1 MSPPVT
7 RYARSGEFTLAYQV
21 HGDGP
26 VDLVFVPGFMSHLE
40 VLWEEP
46 GVARMFERQA
56 EFARLILIDRRGS
69 GLSDPL
75 PGPIALEDEV
85 EDLDA
90 VLDAVGSESAV
101 LMAYATGT
109 PYSIQYAVKHPER
122 VAGLILYAGMA
133 RTTRSDDM
141 PWALTAEERE
151 ERLAEAVER
160 WGQGANAGLLAPSAA
175 HDESLRR
182 WFAKLE
188 RLSASPG
195 QMRILSRTLGEV
207 DVRHL
212 LGEVKAP
219 TLVLH
224 RAEDQFFDPRHASYL
239 AERIP
244 GAHLRV
250 LPGVDN
256 FPFVGDVESY
266 LDAVEEFVT
275 GDRPA
280 RRHERELLTVLF
292 TDICD
297 GTALAAEL
305 GDRRW
310 RDLLADH
317 DAEIRRQL
325 VRFAGHEVKT
335 IGDGV
340 LAVFDGPPS
349 AAVRC
354 ARAIVEATAALGVDV
369 RAGLHTG
376 ECELIG
382 DDVGGMAV
390 HIAARVSALAGPGQ
404 VLASG
409 TTFGTVVGSGLAFDD
424 LGAHDLRGVPGRWP
438 IFRVVTGG

>member
-85 EDLDA
+85 EDLGA

-101 LMAYATGT
+101 LLAYATGT

-141 PWALTAEERE
+141 PWALTAAERE

-160 WGQGANAGLLAPSAA
+160 WGEGVNAGLLAPSAA

-195 QMRILSRTLGEV
+195 QMRILSRMLGEV

-212 LGEVKAP
+212 LGEVTAP

-224 RAEDQFFDPRHASYL
+224 RAEDGFFDPRHASYL

-244 GAHLRV
+244 GARLRV

-297 GTALAAEL
+297 GTSLAAEL

-310 RDLLADH
+310 RDLLAAH
-317 DAEIRRQL
+317 DAALRDEL
-325 VRFAGHEVKT
+325 HAAGGREVKT
-335 IGDGV
+335 TGDGF

-349 AAVRC
+349 RAVRC
-354 ARAIVEATAALGVDV
+354 ARNAVERVSGLGIAM

-376 ECELIG
+376 ECEVIG
-382 DDVGGMAV
+382 SDVGGMAV
-390 HIAARVSALAGPGQ
+390 HIAARISALARPRE
-404 VLASG
+404 VLVSETLAR
-409 TTFGTVVGSGLAFDD
+409 TVTGSGLHFEDA
-424 LGAHDLRGVPGRWP
+424 GAHELRGVPGTWALARSAP
-438 IFRVVTGG
+438 